1 VDAEHSC
8 GIGRQLVA
16 VYRDGHLGAAL
27 LAYVPVGLALAAV
40 DALAV
45 AALGAALAV
54 AMSMVPDYDQ
64 RVPGLSHRG
73 VTHTL
78 GFALAFGV
86 AVGVATGAV
95 GTEAGVSVEGSTVVY
110 GVRVAALSSFGF
122 LLGTLTT
129 LSHLAADALT
139 PAGVPLLWPLS
150 DRRFS
155 LDLVTAD
162 STLANYLLLVAG
174 VGASL
179 TWAWPLLVA

>member
-1 VDAEHSC
+1 VH
-8 GIGRQLVA
+8 
-16 VYRDGHLGAAL
+16 RDGHLGAAL
-27 LAYVPVGLALAAV
+27 LSYVPVGVALAAV
-40 DALAV
+40 DAIGV
-45 AALGAALAV
+45 AALGAALA
-54 AMSMVPDYDQ
+54 ASMATVPDYDQ
-64 RVPGLSHRG
+64 RVPGISHRG

-86 AVGVATGAV
+86 GVGAAAGAL
-95 GTEAGVSVEGSTVVY
+95 GTAAGVSVEGSLAMY
-110 GVRVAALSSFGF
+110 GLRVAALSTFGF

-150 DRRFS
+150 DHRFS

-174 VGASL
+174 VVASL
-179 TWAWPLLVA
+179 SWAWPLLVA